1 MFTIM
6 DEGVSQG
13 ELLKYALGVLAQKR
27 PTKTAR
33 PARLKS
39 RTEAWLRADAF
50 LQHESGDFDDDSE
63 HTAST
68 LRAIEHYLQPE
79 SDEEEDDDD
88 DTHDSLPHDELYRAF
103 QAMRK
108 KKQGPTRDPHANTD
122 SSFRPSKRKRENEA
136 CDLIEQIS
144 HLSRDT
150 NKRRVVTHDEPI
162 SGHNTADSNADLA
175 VLMRRHLSSLDKALR
190 NNWVC
195 VCHKCSGLSVR
206 LLLPQQMKGSTV
218 ETSFEVFFGVRNVLT
233 TTLQEAKITVKDVHD
248 QRLRSAS
255 VPEFRDAPEFAHI
268 CNTITESLGQRNRL
282 HFALEGGTFQ
292 RLRPQPKAFGGD
304 VMSWTVSLSALFD
317 RQQGLQGGT
326 SVLPLKGKRVLAV
339 TLASA
344 LLPFLETSWL
354 QPSFNHS
361 KIQFFEPIG
370 DAELPDIT
378 KPFLA
383 MEHIPGGKT
392 DTGASPDNDKDRIHP
407 NLSVMKLGILLCE
420 LQYCTPVERMQKDR
434 NAPRNVNTDFYTCV
448 ELLKN
453 LEADAGVDYY
463 LATKA
468 CLYFEYLPNGQE
480 VPFDSVS
487 VQRLF
492 YQNVVKRLEA
502 EIFKVWSLRLEN
514 LSSLDPKQNE
524 SCWGV
529 IAREVVRRQT
539 GRTDSSEGGSEV
551 RQSPFRS
558 MSDGVTASY
567 AALNPNVVPQMPAQ
581 PSPHAQPHANVG
593 DLSGRS
599 LRFFDASYQTGSAQD
614 RHLSDQWMLKL
625 LSSIHPF
632 VATYETEDPGRRTFE
647 PVRIAIL
654 DSGFDPENPLLWT
667 DMGKL
672 DPRIKAAQSFVHQ
685 TESDAIRDEIGHGT
699 HALGL
704 LLNIAIC
711 AEIYIA
717 KVAHQETLDRNAY
730 DDIAKA
736 INHAVNEWNVDI
748 ISMSFGIRE
757 HSEPIK
763 NAISNASN
771 NKTLLFA
778 AASNDGGN
786 FGRAFPAKY
795 PSVFCIHSTDG
806 QGNPST
812 FNPTAHEKDINFSL
826 LGEHVSSHW
835 PIGKKGHNDNVNIL
849 SGTSIATPIAAGLA
863 ALVLSFVRQQER
875 YNTQEANQ
883 LLAPW
888 LKYHQSMDLV
898 FQKMVKRR
906 REYDYIT
913 PQYLFDDRLTHAE
926 IYDQIKDI
934 KRRMY
939 D

>member
-1 MFTIM
+1 M

-13 ELLKYALGVLAQKR
+13 ELLKYALGVIGQKR
-27 PTKTAR
+27 PAKTGR
-33 PARLKS
+33 SARLKS
-39 RTEAWLRADAF
+39 PTEAWLRVDAF
-50 LQHESGDFDDDSE
+50 LQHDSEDFEDDSE

-79 SDEEEDDDD
+79 SDEEEDSMS
-88 DTHDSLPHDELYRAF
+88 DTHDSLPHDELYHVF
-103 QAMRK
+103 QALR
-108 KKQGPTRDPHANTD
+108 
-122 SSFRPSKRKRENEA
+122 KRK
-136 CDLIEQIS
+136 Q
-144 HLSRDT
+144 
-150 NKRRVVTHDEPI
+150 
-162 SGHNTADSNADLA
+162 DLA

-190 NNWVC
+190 NNW
-195 VCHKCSGLSVR
+195 
-206 LLLPQQMKGSTV
+206 GSTV

-233 TTLQEAKITVKDVHD
+233 TTLQEAKITVRDVHD

-383 MEHIPGGKT
+383 MEHIPRGKT
-392 DTGASPDNDKDRIHP
+392 DAGASLDNDKDRIHP

-420 LQYCTPVERMQKDR
+420 LQYCTPVERMQKDQ
-434 NAPRNVNTDFYTCV
+434 NAPRNVNTDFYTCI

-529 IAREVVRRQT
+529 VAREVVRRQT
-539 GRTDSSEGGSEV
+539 GKTDSHEAGSEV
-551 RQSPFRS
+551 RRGPFRS
-558 MSDGVTASY
+558 MSDGGILSY
-567 AALNPNVVPQMPAQ
+567 AALNSNMVPQVPAQ
-581 PSPHAQPHANVG
+581 PSPRAQPGANVG

-614 RHLSDQWMLKL
+614 HRLSDQWMFKF

-632 VATYETEDPGRRTFE
+632 VAAYETEDHGQRTFQ

-685 TESDAIRDEIGHGT
+685 TESDAIRDE
-699 HALGL
+699 
-704 LLNIAIC
+704 
-711 AEIYIA
+711 
-717 KVAHQETLDRNAY
+717 
-730 DDIAKA
+730 A

-757 HSEPIK
+757 HSESMK

-786 FGRAFPAKY
+786 CGRAFPAKY

-812 FNPTAHEKDINFSL
+812 FNPTAHEKDVNFSL

-835 PIGKKGHNDNVNIL
+835 PIGKKGHNDNVNTL

-875 YNTQEANQ
+875 YNTQEESQ
-883 LLAPW
+883 LLGPW
-888 LKYHQSMDLV
+888 LKDHQSMDLV
-898 FQKMVKRR
+898 FKKMVKRR

-926 IYDQIKDI
+926 IYNQIKDI